1 MWARGRGVCQGEG
14 TRGEARVRCGP
25 AGLRARLP
33 ARGRGGVR
41 GGRAAYGEAL
51 DLVDEHADERVVV
64 LEDLL
69 PGGRYREI

>member
-1 MWARGRGVCQGEG
+1 MGQGEG

-25 AGLRARLP
+25 ACEP
-33 ARGRGGVR
+33 ACLLGV
-41 GGRAAYGEAL
+41 GAGCGAGAAHGETL
-51 DLVDEHADERVVV
+51 DLVDEHADEGIVV